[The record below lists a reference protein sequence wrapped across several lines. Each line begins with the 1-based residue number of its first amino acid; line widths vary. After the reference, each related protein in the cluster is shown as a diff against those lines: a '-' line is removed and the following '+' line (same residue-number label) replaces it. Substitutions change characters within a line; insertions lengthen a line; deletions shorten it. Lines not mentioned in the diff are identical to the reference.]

1 MFIAG
6 YQLAAVDVVSLHQMD
21 KKRERHG
28 TVVHKTTHGTR
39 LALFHFCLD
48 LLDKFAGSGRIINQ
62 NIGITRD
69 FNAITAIHL
78 ITGKYHV
85 KVCLN
90 NVFNEHQIVIASL
103 TGQLDETG
111 YFAVRQLHDVIIITV
126 PPIFLLEPH
135 GQIETVIT
143 QERDNFVICHRHR
156 RQIGKYF
163 FMEKTLK
170 QKMEELG
177 LDLLY
182 EKIELP
188 LVDVLFSMENDGLLI
203 DQEELL
209 RLKSSLEVELDEIVK
224 KVIELAGENFN
235 INSPKQLSAILFG
248 KLGLKAKRNTKLSTN
263 VEVLQQIEDQH
274 EIVPQILRYRKI
286 QKLLST
292 YVEAF
297 CQFSKQNDG
306 YIKTIFNQTLTST
319 GRLSSSEPNLQ
330 NLPIRDEEGRKLR
343 KLFISRFPGGQ
354 MVSADYNQIELRLM
368 AHYSQDSTMIE
379 AYRRNEDIHAR
390 TASEIFGVPLSEVT
404 PNERRLAKTVNFGI
418 IYGISEYGL
427 SVNLGTSVIRATE
440 YMNKYFSRFP
450 RVKEYMNE
458 SIAIARQNGYAK
470 TLFGRIRYIPELS
483 SSNGGIRKFGER
495 VAINMPLQGTASDII
510 KLAMINVY
518 KEIKNKNLKAKLVLQ
533 IHDELVVDCPKDEVS
548 EVSKILSK
556 EMEGVVSLSV
566 PLPVEVSSGSSLYEC

>member
-1 MFIAG
+1 
-6 YQLAAVDVVSLHQMD
+6 
-21 KKRERHG
+21 
-28 TVVHKTTHGTR
+28 
-39 LALFHFCLD
+39 
-48 LLDKFAGSGRIINQ
+48 
-62 NIGITRD
+62 
-69 FNAITAIHL
+69 
-78 ITGKYHV
+78 
-85 KVCLN
+85 
-90 NVFNEHQIVIASL
+90 
-103 TGQLDETG
+103 
-111 YFAVRQLHDVIIITV
+111 
-126 PPIFLLEPH
+126 
-135 GQIETVIT
+135 
-143 QERDNFVICHRHR
+143 
-156 RQIGKYF
+156 
-163 FMEKTLK
+163 
-170 QKMEELG
+170 
-177 LDLLY
+177 
-182 EKIELP
+182 
-188 LVDVLFSMENDGLLI
+188 
-203 DQEELL
+203 
-209 RLKSSLEVELDEIVK
+209 
-224 KVIELAGENFN
+224 
-235 INSPKQLSAILFG
+235 
-248 KLGLKAKRNTKLSTN
+248 
-263 VEVLQQIEDQH
+263 
-274 EIVPQILRYRKI
+274 
-286 QKLLST
+286 
-292 YVEAF
+292 
-297 CQFSKQNDG
+297 
-306 YIKTIFNQTLTST
+306 
-319 GRLSSSEPNLQ
+319 
-330 NLPIRDEEGRKLR
+330 
-343 KLFISRFPGGQ
+343 
-354 MVSADYNQIELRLM
+354 M